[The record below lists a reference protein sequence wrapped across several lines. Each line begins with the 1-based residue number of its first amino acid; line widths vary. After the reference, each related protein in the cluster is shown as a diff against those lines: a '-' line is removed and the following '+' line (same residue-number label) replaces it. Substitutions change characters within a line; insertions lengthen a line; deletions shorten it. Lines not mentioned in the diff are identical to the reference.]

1 MTAMK
6 AEYGRLWPFL
16 RRYLSSTS
24 IGALCILVSVGLKVW
39 IPLLIGEALEDFERW
54 SPADGRDALVSG
66 AIRSALLIA
75 GTAVVVAVVRTASR
89 VLILGNSRRVAADV
103 REYIFDK
110 LLRLAPSFFLRNPA
124 GQVMSRV
131 INDLRIVQSLVGPVI
146 LYIAENLA
154 LFGFCL
160 VVMLRT
166 DPLVTVLALAPY
178 PFFFFQAR
186 RLALRIQLGSAEAQS
201 ALGDLSSKVDESL
214 SGQHVIKTMALE
226 DSDLAMFESRAR
238 RYRDLNLRVTKQRAK
253 LIPLMLGLT
262 SLSTLVVLGL
272 GGWRVARGETDFG
285 RWSAM
290 LMYLAML
297 AGPTR
302 TLGFVI
308 STLRRGAASLQRLF
322 EIDDTEV
329 EIAEPPPASRK
340 PFTPGAL
347 VVDGLTVVHPPIADQ
362 PHLEGSLPEGLDP
375 EFVDRERTVLRD
387 VSFRLEPGQVL
398 GVVGHTGSGKTTL
411 ARVLARQW
419 PVARGVVSIGGTD
432 VNDVGLAEW
441 RRRVGFVPQEAFL
454 FSRSLADNVALGRP
468 DADRAE
474 VERAVERSQL
484 ANDLDQLPEGLDT
497 VVGERGVNLSGGQR
511 QRAAL
516 ARVFLLDRELLIL
529 DDTLSAVDTHTA
541 DAILADLEAYL
552 AGRTTVIVSHRL
564 SAVKHA
570 DEVLVLEDG
579 AVVERGTHDQLLA
592 ARGRYAELWTKQERH
607 VADCDELG
615 LELSS
620 EET

>member
-1 MTAMK
+1 MHP
-6 AEYGRLWPFL
+6 RQ
-16 RRYLSSTS
+16 RR
-24 IGALCILVSVGLKVW
+24 AQGL
-39 IPLLIGEALEDFERW
+39 IPLLIGEALESFESW
-54 SPADGRDALVSG
+54 QPADGKGELVSG
-66 AIRSALLIA
+66 AIESALWIA
-75 GTAVVVAVVRTASR
+75 GTALAISIVRTASR

-103 REYIFDK
+103 REHIFDR

-124 GQVMSRV
+124 GQIMSRV
-131 INDLRIVQSLVGPVI
+131 INDLRVVQSLVGPVI

-154 LFGFCL
+154 LFAFCL

-186 RLALRIQLGSAEAQS
+186 KLALSIQLGLAAAQS
-201 ALGDLSSKVDESL
+201 SLGDLSSKVDESL
-214 SGQHVIKTMALE
+214 SGQQVIKTMALE
-226 DSDLAMFESRAR
+226 PSDLALFETRAR
-238 RYRDLNLRVTKQRAK
+238 HYRDLNLAVTKQRAK

-262 SLSTLVVLGL
+262 SLSTLIVLGL
-272 GGWRVARGETDFG
+272 GGARVANGTTEFG
-285 RWSAM
+285 PWSAM
-290 LMYLAML
+290 LMYLAIL

-308 STLRRGAASLQRLF
+308 STLRRGAASLERLF
-322 EIDDTEV
+322 EIDRAAV
-329 EIAEPPPASRK
+329 EIEEPPADRRK
-340 PFTPGAL
+340 PFASGEL
-347 VVDGLTVVHPPIADQ
+347 VVDGLSVVHPPIADQ

-375 EFVDRERTVLRD
+375 QFADRERTVLRD
-387 VSFRLEPGQVL
+387 VSFRLQPGEVL

-419 PVARGVVSIGGTD
+419 PVDRGVVSIGGVD
-432 VNDVGLAEW
+432 INDVALAEW

-454 FSRSLADNVALGRP
+454 FGRSLADNVALGRP
-468 DADRAE
+468 DASRDDIEHAID
-474 VERAVERSQL
+474 VSQL
-484 ANDLDQLPEGLDT
+484 AGDLDQLPHGIDT

-516 ARVFLLDRELLIL
+516 ARVFLLERDLVIL

-541 DAILADLEAYL
+541 DRILEALEGYL
-552 AGRTTVIVSHRL
+552 TDKTAVIVSHRL

-570 DEVLVLEDG
+570 HEILVLEDG
-579 AVVERGTHDQLLA
+579 AVVERGSHDELLA
-592 ARGRYAELWTKQERH
+592 QGGLYAELWVKQERH
-607 VADCDELG
+607 EAECEELG
-615 LELSS
+615 IEITS